1 MPRIRIFQIMGK
13 VEKAE
18 KDAHGENL
26 EENEKEQGEEIV
38 AKTFDGGVV
47 LSFGLWIEFL
57 DFEGGEHGGEV
68 QCSWDRTFDP
78 DVRHTLTLAI

>member
-1 MPRIRIFQIMGK
+1 MPRIRIFQIMSK

-18 KDAHGENL
+18 KDAHGEDL

-47 LSFGLWIEFL
+47 LSFGGVEFL

-68 QCSWDRTFDP
+68 QYSWDRTFNP
-78 DVRHTLTLAI
+78 NLRHTF